1 MRGPFRTRCVPAS
14 GTPEES
20 GQVSALSPTVGRGA
34 AVPPVASY
42 TYKRRTLFPDGRAG
56 RMLTINVALLLAV
69 ILFLLLFRPVQARS
83 RGYQTMVV
91 VIAVVL
97 GVLIAPTGLGQGILN
112 GMAQLSQG
120 ISNFGH

>member
-1 MRGPFRTRCVPAS
+1 
-14 GTPEES
+14 
-20 GQVSALSPTVGRGA
+20 
-34 AVPPVASY
+34 
-42 TYKRRTLFPDGRAG
+42 
-56 RMLTINVALLLAV
+56 MLTINVALLLAV